1 MKETAR
7 EINEAVVLGKET
19 ETGINEVHDG
29 GPDCWRAR
37 KYKSFCSNTQ

>member
-19 ETGINEVHDG
+19 EAGINE
-29 GPDCWRAR
+29 AR
-37 KYKSFCSNTQ
+37 HASEGSVMSFMADTI